1 MMMKRDDSHW
11 KLDRRI
17 PFAVILT
24 MMIQAAAVLIW
35 ATQLDARV
43 SGMEQQSVNAGNL
56 NEKFARL
63 DERLDGMKQ
72 NLDSVRRQLDHL
84 TDRLLGE

>member
-1 MMMKRDDSHW
+1 MRREDHW

-24 MMIQAAAVLIW
+24 MLLQLAGALIW

-43 SGMEQQSVNAGNL
+43 GNVEEQMVSDSSL
-56 NEKFARL
+56 NEKFGRL
-63 DERLDGMKQ
+63 DERLESLKQ
-72 NLDSVRRQLDHL
+72 NMDGIKRQLDKL
-84 TDRLLGE
+84 TDRLLGQ